1 MACAATTASQQPPYL
16 GFSSHS
22 TAGLDNNHGVLL
34 SMCRWLVQ
42 QMPLLPLACAATLA
56 FLARAPL
63 ASATWGGPKGQEA
76 GGRGVGGGG
85 GRGGK
90 AGMVEA
96 DQQEE
101 ARVPK
106 QGGWRRGGRTGRPQA
121 GKRGQRLAMR
131 SGA

>member
-1 MACAATTASQQPPYL
+1 M
-16 GFSSHS
+16 
-22 TAGLDNNHGVLL
+22 
-34 SMCRWLVQ
+34 
-42 QMPLLPLACAATLA
+42 
-56 FLARAPL
+56 

-106 QGGWRRGGRTGRPQA
+106 QGGWRGGGRTGRPQA
-121 GKRGQRLAMR
+121 GNRGQRLAMT